1 MPVRLPVRLGIIN
14 SGISLNYSANRPSWP
29 TSPYQLSSFVPV
41 RLSVPKVQKYKK
53 KTNKKLVELRNR
65 WQSKFKPRFK
75 RRPEKILPE
84 EIPVVKNVQEIWV
97 GTINRGQKQLTHSPK
112 KTCFVE
118 RMSFLTIFTF
128 RTPLPFS
135 TTWRCPLSVF
145 QQFPFC
151 SNVSNTFVLHWM
163 LKLQAIRSPSCEG

>member
-1 MPVRLPVRLGIIN
+1 MNSDITLNYNINRPSWPTSSYQLSSFVPVRLPVRLGIIN
-14 SGISLNYSANRPSWP
+14 SGISLNYSTNKPSWP

-41 RLSVPKVQKYKK
+41 RLSVPKVQKHKK
-53 KTNKKLVELRNR
+53 KTDKKLVELSNR
-65 WQSKFKPRFK
+65 EQSKFKRRFK

-84 EIPVVKNVQEIWV
+84 ETPVGKNVQEIWV

-135 TTWRCPLSVF
+135 
-145 QQFPFC
+145 
-151 SNVSNTFVLHWM
+151 M
-163 LKLQAIRSPSCEG
+163 L